1 MKLFTFISYSWARYI
16 HYFCLISA
24 LILFFHCMM
33 GNFFA
38 QMGKFLVELMNRLL
52 HFRTQSINLNDELT
66 RVMNPFF
73 FFFLTFFLEK
83 TIFDLSVFC
92 SSKRDSAQLSYFWW
106 NYFLNNFSLFDG
118 LLRLVCLLIVHRYFI
133 VIIDKHNDGT
143 FSDETCS
150 STSVYILLHMD
161 HQLIVSLQHFFLSFS
176 SDFFT
181 YRLTFLDQQNH
192 H

>member
-52 HFRTQSINLNDELT
+52 HFRTQSIDLNDELT

-73 FFFLTFFLEK
+73 FFLDFFSGENYIWSLRFLFIK
-83 TIFDLSVFC
+83 AC
-92 SSKRDSAQLSYFWW
+92 SAQLSYFWW

-118 LLRLVCLLIVHRYFI
+118 LLRLVCLLIEHRYFI

-150 STSVYILLHMD
+150 STSVYILLHME

>member
-16 HYFCLISA
+16 HYFYLISA

-33 GNFFA
+33 GNFFG
-38 QMGKFLVELMNRLL
+38 QMGKFLVELMNQLL
-52 HFRTQSINLNDELT
+52 HFRTQSIDLNDELT
-66 RVMNPFF
+66 RMMNPFF
-73 FFFLTFFLEK
+73 FLDFFLEK

-92 SSKRDSAQLSYFWW
+92 SSKRDSAQLRYFWW

-133 VIIDKHNDGT
+133 VIIDKHNDGI

-150 STSVYILLHMD
+150 STSVYILLHMK
-161 HQLIVSLQHFFLSFS
+161 HQLVVSLQHFFLSFS

-181 YRLTFLDQQNH
+181 YRLTSLDQQNRH
-192 H
+192 

>member
-1 MKLFTFISYSWARYI
+1 MKLSTFISYSWAWYT
-16 HYFCLISA
+16 HYFYLISA
-24 LILFFHCMM
+24 LILFLQCMM
-33 GNFFA
+33 GNFFG
-38 QMGKFLVELMNRLL
+38 QMGKLLAELMNWLL
-52 HFRTQSINLNDELT
+52 HFLTKSIDLNDELT
-66 RVMNPFF
+66 RVMNPF

-92 SSKRDSAQLSYFWW
+92 SSKRDSAQLRYLWW

-133 VIIDKHNDGT
+133 VIIDKHNDGI

-150 STSVYILLHMD
+150 STSVYILLHME
-161 HQLIVSLQHFFLSFS
+161 HQLVVSLQHFFLSFS

-181 YRLTFLDQQNH
+181 YRLTSLDQQNRH
-192 H
+192 